1 MMQLRN
7 ARTRR
12 GDRIVHLNQRTMGI
26 VVSTAIGFLLIAF
39 AIGVGTGWAF
49 FGRSVMEVE
58 IRSDDAAPLASLPE
72 PTRMTS
78 HDAVAAETASSAAT
92 TPPATT
98 PAPLRPTPAV
108 TTPAPA
114 ARPPT
119 ATPPAPAERPAAET
133 SPPTT
138 RFAIVANSI
147 AVGDTPTATR
157 AEAEKILARLKT
169 RGFRQARIEEVTVR
183 DRKFFRIIAME
194 ANYHTAAAA
203 RRDIEAM
210 ISRDD
215 LTQGFPLL
223 IGEAR

>member
-1 MMQLRN
+1 MQLRN
-7 ARTRR
+7 ARSRR

-26 VVSTAIGFLLIAF
+26 VVSSAIGFLLIAF
-39 AIGVGTGWAF
+39 AIGVGTGWAI

-58 IRSDDAAPLASLPE
+58 IRSDDASPLASLPE
-72 PTRMTS
+72 PARMTS

-92 TPPATT
+92 APPAATT
-98 PAPLRPTPAV
+98 APARPMPISSRPTPTAPPPI
-108 TTPAPA
+108 PADRPA
-114 ARPPT
+114 TEAPPPT
-119 ATPPAPAERPAAET
+119 K
-133 SPPTT
+133 

-147 AVGDTPTATR
+147 AVGDTPAASR
-157 AEAEKILARLKT
+157 DEAEKILARLKT

-183 DRKFFRIIAME
+183 ERKFYRIIAME

-210 ISRDD
+210 ISRGD